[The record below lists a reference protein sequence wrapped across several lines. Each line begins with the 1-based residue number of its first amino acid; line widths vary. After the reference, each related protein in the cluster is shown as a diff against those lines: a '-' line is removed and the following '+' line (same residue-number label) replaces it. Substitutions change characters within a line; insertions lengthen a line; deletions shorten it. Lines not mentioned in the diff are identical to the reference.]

1 MLLSDFIPTRNQSGY
16 ISLKSG
22 PSVHGFMLLETL
34 FQSLNPPGTFC
45 FNVIAGERCIS
56 LGWTVST
63 EISMEGTY
71 GVVAGPRLIHGC
83 YAR

>member
-1 MLLSDFIPTRNQSGY
+1 
-16 ISLKSG
+16 
-22 PSVHGFMLLETL
+22 MLLETL

-63 EISMEGTY
+63 EISIEGTY

-83 YAR
+83 YAADSYIATLDLILDGWTGLCAILCV